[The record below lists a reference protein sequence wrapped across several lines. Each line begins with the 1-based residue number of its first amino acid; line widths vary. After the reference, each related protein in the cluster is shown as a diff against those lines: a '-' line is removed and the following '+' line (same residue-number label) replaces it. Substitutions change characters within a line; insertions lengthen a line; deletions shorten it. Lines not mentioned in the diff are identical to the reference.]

1 MPGVILSSVK
11 GVHALERSGGS
22 PLAGLYMILKQG
34 LMVWYTAMVYNHG
47 IQEVFK

>member
-1 MPGVILSSVK
+1 MSGVTLSGVK

-22 PLAGLYMILKQG
+22 PLVGLCMILKQG